1 VSRDAL
7 EHAALAAELAGDLP
21 GAIAARR
28 ELVRLEPQSW
38 MARLALARTLERGA
52 AWRDAIQ
59 AGLEALQRGANPL
72 EVHRMLGGLYLRQ
85 MKHAQALQHF
95 KKALAAAPEDPEAL
109 FKAGLALHRLRRF
122 RDAVDFLQR
131 ALHQWPDAAELH
143 FNLGLA
149 RFEAGDLA
157 GALEALEASRTL
169 KRGKPWTADPV
180 GPLGMEPA
188 PIFDTGEMAVNEVKV
203 RHDLEQIE
211 DLLESGRLPDAWRK
225 VADEYRAL
233 LQEVRGVTGGG
244 IVVPFNVHRYALVAR
259 TWKRPFHVAESGPR
273 KSVLNP
279 TLDARSIETAYL
291 KSEPNL
297 VVVDDLLD
305 AATLDDLRRFCR
317 ESAVW
322 NNIQSGYLG
331 AYFFDGFAS
340 GLLLRLARELR
351 DRFPKIIPGLPLQ
364 MLWGYKYDHQL
375 QGIGVHAD
383 AAAVNINFWITE
395 DEANLEPEGG
405 GLLVYRHTA
414 PPDWEFDRFNR
425 DPAEIMRYLDS
436 VGSEPIRI
444 PHRAN
449 RAVIFDSDL
458 FHATDRLHFREGYRN
473 RRVNITLLYGLR
485 SDA

>member
-1 VSRDAL
+1 
-7 EHAALAAELAGDLP
+7 
-21 GAIAARR
+21 
-28 ELVRLEPQSW
+28 
-38 MARLALARTLERGA
+38 
-52 AWRDAIQ
+52 
-59 AGLEALQRGANPL
+59 
-72 EVHRMLGGLYLRQ
+72 
-85 MKHAQALQHF
+85 
-95 KKALAAAPEDPEAL
+95 
-109 FKAGLALHRLRRF
+109 
-122 RDAVDFLQR
+122 
-131 ALHQWPDAAELH
+131 
-143 FNLGLA
+143 
-149 RFEAGDLA
+149 
-157 GALEALEASRTL
+157 
-169 KRGKPWTADPV
+169 
-180 GPLGMEPA
+180 
-188 PIFDTGEMAVNEVKV
+188 
-203 RHDLEQIE
+203 
-211 DLLESGRLPDAWRK
+211 
-225 VADEYRAL
+225 
-233 LQEVRGVTGGG
+233 
-244 IVVPFNVHRYALVAR
+244 
-259 TWKRPFHVAESGPR
+259 
-273 KSVLNP
+273 
-279 TLDARSIETAYL
+279 
-291 KSEPNL
+291 

-351 DRFPKIIPGLPLQ
+351 ERFPKIIPGLPLQ

-395 DEANLEPEGG
+395 DEANLEPDGG

-458 FHATDRLHFREGYRN
+458 FHAAALPRRLPQSARQHHPALRAALGGLILSGRTQRDAGAA
-473 RRVNITLLYGLR
+473 RRWR
-485 SDA
+485 SRSASPGTPPGRRIPRR